1 MLNMKY
7 DWNKIVNDQQMS
19 GLSVKDFCSQNNI
32 ILSSFYKNKKKI
44 QELSTH
50 NDIFMPVEVIDHN
63 TSLISLNIDGH
74 SLEFDPSLLDSIIGA
89 LKLSSILMK
98 SETSIF
104 QAVMSI

>member
-1 MLNMKY
+1 MKY

-50 NDIFMPVEVIDHN
+50 NDIFMPVEVIDYN

-89 LKLSSILMK
+89 LK
-98 SETSIF
+98 
-104 QAVMSI
+104 